1 MMSAEHVSADGAR
14 IPFAGG
20 EPARQS
26 DRDAFRDRELLDEYS
41 RTITGVAAQVS
52 PSVVRIDVEVP
63 TPRPPREPRGP
74 ARPDR
79 PDRATGSGSGFVVTP
94 DGFVLTNSH
103 VVSGATR
110 ISASLL
116 DGRRVP
122 AYLVGDDP
130 DSDLA
135 VVRIEAD
142 DLAPV
147 SFGDSARLEVG
158 QIAIA
163 IGNPYGFDCTVT
175 AGVVSALGRSLR
187 TKNGRLIDDVVQTDA
202 ALNPGNSGGP
212 LCDARG
218 RVIGVNTAVIMPA
231 QGICFAIA
239 ANSATFVMGKLI
251 HEGRIRR
258 SYLGLA
264 GQNVPLH
271 RRIVRHHELP
281 VESGVFVVSVES
293 GGPAARGGVRDGDIV
308 VAFDDHPIAG
318 MDDLHRLLTEEQ
330 AGKPAHLIV
339 IRGVEK
345 RTLDVEPALRR
356 PS

>member
-1 MMSAEHVSADGAR
+1 
-14 IPFAGG
+14 
-20 EPARQS
+20 
-26 DRDAFRDRELLDEYS
+26 
-41 RTITGVAAQVS
+41 
-52 PSVVRIDVEVP
+52 
-63 TPRPPREPRGP
+63 
-74 ARPDR
+74 
-79 PDRATGSGSGFVVTP
+79 VTP
-94 DGFVLTNSH
+94 DGYVLTNSH
-103 VVSGATR
+103 VVSGASR
-110 ISASLL
+110 IHASFL

-130 DSDLA
+130 DTDLA
-135 VVRIEAD
+135 VVRVSAD
-142 DLAPV
+142 DLSPV
-147 SFGDSARLEVG
+147 SFGDSARLDVG

-218 RVIGVNTAVIMPA
+218 QVIGVNTAVIMPA

-239 ANSATFVMGKLI
+239 ANTATFVMGKLI

-271 RRIVRHHELP
+271 RRLVRHHELP
-281 VESGVFVVSVES
+281 VESGVFVVSVEA
-293 GGPAARGGVRDGDIV
+293 GGPAARGGVRDGDLI
-308 VAFDDHPIAG
+308 VAFGARPVAG

-330 AGKPAHLIV
+330 AGKPARLTV

-345 RTLDVEPALRR
+345 RTVDVEPALRR

>member
-1 MMSAEHVSADGAR
+1 MQVSIMLNTAQVPTND
-14 IPFAGG
+14 
-20 EPARQS
+20 QH
-26 DRDAFRDRELLDEYS
+26 LLDDYS
-41 RTITGVAAQVS
+41 RTVMTVAEQVS
-52 PSVVRIDVEVP
+52 PSVVRIDVE
-63 TPRPPREPRGP
+63 GP
-74 ARPDR
+74 VGQGQGRRRARPDQ
-79 PDRATGSGSGFVVTP
+79 AAGSGSGFVVTP
-94 DGFVLTNSH
+94 DGFILTNSH

-110 ISASLL
+110 ITVSLL

-122 AYLVGDDP
+122 AHLVGDDP

-135 VVRIEAD
+135 VVRVHAAD
-142 DLAPV
+142 LPPI
-147 SFGDSARLEVG
+147 SMGQSSSLKVG

-187 TKNGRLIDDVVQTDA
+187 TKTGRLIDDVVQTDA

-212 LCDARG
+212 LCDAHG

-239 ANSATFVMGKLI
+239 ANTATFVMGKLI

-271 RRIVRHHELP
+271 RRVVRFHNLT
-281 VESGVFVVSVES
+281 VESGVFVTSVE
-293 GGPAARGGVRDGDIV
+293 GGSPAARAGVRDGDLIV
-308 VAFDDHPIAG
+308 GYGEQAIAG
-318 MDDLHRLLTEEQ
+318 IDDLHRLLTEEQ
-330 AGKPAHLIV
+330 AGVKADLTV
-339 IRGVEK
+339 IRGSEK
-345 RTLDVEPALRR
+345 LTVPVEPAVR
-356 PS
+356 PGNPQRVP